1 MTDAKNEKNTK
12 KKKRKNSNYRP
23 VYKYVNL
30 DRLCRKT
37 LCDYRNAPAPR
48 PELGESEKVDANL
61 YETGVRFCEIAG
73 IITPEEKAEYFD
85 GKNHVPMSAQ
95 EVSEFTGIPIYQV
108 EKNLFAFKAQQPDDF
123 VRASMIRLALCDIIN
138 GIIAGIE
145 EERELHID
153 SEEMEQA
160 AGYINFCSAT
170 GTITEEQ
177 GVSVYMK
184 LKQKQELDFPF
195 ISSLTGIS
203 ADVLQQMAEG

>member
-1 MTDAKNEKNTK
+1 
-12 KKKRKNSNYRP
+12 
-23 VYKYVNL
+23 
-30 DRLCRKT
+30 
-37 LCDYRNAPAPR
+37 
-48 PELGESEKVDANL
+48 
-61 YETGVRFCEIAG
+61 
-73 IITPEEKAEYFD
+73 
-85 GKNHVPMSAQ
+85 
-95 EVSEFTGIPIYQV
+95 
-108 EKNLFAFKAQQPDDF
+108 
-123 VRASMIRLALCDIIN
+123 MIRLALCDIIN